1 MVGDGHA
8 MGVAAQILQHVFG
21 AAEGAFGVDHP
32 VLAEEQSPPRSESFR
47 LGEWS
52 EVSMEVQLAILKSL
66 FEAVG
71 ELAAKDSRQH
81 LEGKK
86 ESVLGF
92 YPVGVIGTQPT
103 GGNDAMHMGMQG
115 KLLTPGMQHAEET
128 DLRTEVSGIAS
139 HFEKSFRTD
148 TKQQAIDEF
157 LVLQR
162 QGCQLRRK
170 REDHVNVARRE
181 EFLLTR
187 GNPTVAGSGLTLRAV
202 PVSAGVVRDG
212 AMSAAGALIDMTAE
226 SGGATTRNGQ
236 QHFDVL
242 PAEPLA
248 ISLEKCSSR
257 ATDKIGHLEG
267 RPIHLLFPR

>member
-1 MVGDGHA
+1 
-8 MGVAAQILQHVFG
+8 
-21 AAEGAFGVDHP
+21 
-32 VLAEEQSPPRSESFR
+32 
-47 LGEWS
+47 
-52 EVSMEVQLAILKSL
+52 
-66 FEAVG
+66 
-71 ELAAKDSRQH
+71 
-81 LEGKK
+81 
-86 ESVLGF
+86 
-92 YPVGVIGTQPT
+92 
-103 GGNDAMHMGMQG
+103 MHMGMQG

-128 DLRTEVSGIAS
+128 DFRAEVSGIAS
-139 HFEKSFRTD
+139 HFEKSFRTA

-187 GNPTVAGSGLTLRAV
+187 GDPTVTGSGLTLRAV
-202 PVSAGVVRDG
+202 AISAGVVRDG

-226 SGGATTRNGQ
+226 SGGATAHNGQ

-267 RPIHLLFPR
+267 RPIHLLFPW

>member
-32 VLAEEQSPPRSESFR
+32 ILAEQQSPPCSESFR
-47 LGEWS
+47 LGKWS

-81 LEGKK
+81 HEGKK

-115 KLLTPGMQHAEET
+115 ELLTPGMQHAEET
-128 DLRTEVSGIAS
+128 DFRTEVSGIAS

-181 EFLLTR
+181 EF
-187 GNPTVAGSGLTLRAV
+187 
-202 PVSAGVVRDG
+202 
-212 AMSAAGALIDMTAE
+212 
-226 SGGATTRNGQ
+226 
-236 QHFDVL
+236 F
-242 PAEPLA
+242 
-248 ISLEKCSSR
+248 
-257 ATDKIGHLEG
+257 
-267 RPIHLLFPR
+267 